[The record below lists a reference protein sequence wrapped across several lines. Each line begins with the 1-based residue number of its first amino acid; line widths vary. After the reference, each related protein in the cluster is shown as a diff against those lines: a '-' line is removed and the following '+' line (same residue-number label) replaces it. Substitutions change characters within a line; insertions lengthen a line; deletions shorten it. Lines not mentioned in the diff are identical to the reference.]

1 MSQTAEHPIT
11 PALNSYKAAKA
22 QHLKN
27 VETYDDII
35 ASIARSQQ
43 KQRDAETQSQQA
55 DGSWRKL
62 FRSLRG
68 EMTDELQ
75 TEHIRRISQREL
87 AQEFGHLIEELELDK
102 SETILKLC
110 VSAKPYE
117 KTHMDAL
124 MAYADMEM
132 QAAMKTLSPA
142 IIRAAKINVAANK
155 LYGNASSEDALRT
168 LITRV
173 LTSAALYSFD
183 LEKET
188 VLAELTFQ
196 RPQPDRV
203 DSILYNSPL
212 KRGLLGQRIRDK
224 RAKLN
229 PTGEPST

>member
-11 PALNSYKAAKA
+11 PALNSYKAAQA

-27 VETYDDII
+27 VETYEEII
-35 ASIARSQQ
+35 ASIARSEQ

-75 TEHIRRISQREL
+75 TEHIRLISQRKL

-102 SETILKLC
+102 SYVLLSLVE
-110 VSAKPYE
+110 SAKPYE
-117 KTHMDAL
+117 NTHREAL

-132 QAAMKTLSPA
+132 AAALHTLPVEL
-142 IIRAAKINVAANK
+142 IRAVKIKMAVNK
-155 LYGNASSEDALRT
+155 VYGKVSPECALGT
-168 LITRV
+168 LIAAAIGA
-173 LTSAALYSFD
+173 AALYPFNMA
-183 LEKET
+183 KET

-196 RPQPDRV
+196 RPQPDYV
-203 DSILYNSPL
+203 DSALNDSPL
-212 KRGLLGQRIRDK
+212 KRMQLGQLIRES
-224 RAKLN
+224 REKLN
-229 PTGEPST
+229 PTGELST